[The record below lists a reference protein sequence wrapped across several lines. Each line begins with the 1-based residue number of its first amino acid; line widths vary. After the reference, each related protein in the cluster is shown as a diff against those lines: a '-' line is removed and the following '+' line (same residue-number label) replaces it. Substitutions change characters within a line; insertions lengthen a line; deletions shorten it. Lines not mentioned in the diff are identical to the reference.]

1 MNFQVTTDLQSL
13 NLNGGSGSKGK
24 ATLSP
29 AERPGGDLKVSAES
43 VSPAAAGNSEPEG
56 DLKVSAAEPGVPGV
70 PGGQHGS
77 IKALVKG
84 EEVEHKVNGPFKN
97 GLYTA
102 NNHQGKNQGLKA
114 VRR

>member
-43 VSPAAAGNSEPEG
+43 VRAAAGNSEPEG
-56 DLKVSAAEPGVPGV
+56 DLKVSAAEQVYQVYQVVSMGV
-70 PGGQHGS
+70 
-77 IKALVKG
+77 
-84 EEVEHKVNGPFKN
+84 
-97 GLYTA
+97 
-102 NNHQGKNQGLKA
+102 
-114 VRR
+114 

>member
-43 VSPAAAGNSEPEG
+43 VSPAEAQNPKE
-56 DLKVSAAEPGVPGV
+56 
-70 PGGQHGS
+70 
-77 IKALVKG
+77 
-84 EEVEHKVNGPFKN
+84 
-97 GLYTA
+97 T
-102 NNHQGKNQGLKA
+102 
-114 VRR
+114 

>member
-43 VSPAAAGNSEPEG
+43 GNSEPEG
-56 DLKVSAAEPGVPGV
+56 DLKVSAAEPGVPRCTRW
-70 PGGQHGS
+70 S
-77 IKALVKG
+77 AWEYKSL
-84 EEVEHKVNGPFKN
+84 
-97 GLYTA
+97 
-102 NNHQGKNQGLKA
+102 GKRG
-114 VRR
+114 RS